1 MKILVTGGAGF
12 IGSGIADAYIRKGHE
27 VVIIDNLSTGRAI
40 NLNPGARF
48 IEMDINDRSIGGLF
62 DKEKFDIVCHQ
73 AAQVDIRVSVD
84 DPLFDA
90 RTNVLGS
97 LNLYEASKNSGVKKI
112 IFASSGGAVYGEQES
127 FPAGEGHP
135 TNPCSPY
142 GISKLVN
149 EKYLFY
155 YREVCGM
162 DFVALR
168 YGNVYGP
175 RQNPHGEA
183 GVVAIFIRKMLGGEQ
198 PVIHGDGKKSRDYVY
213 VGDVVRANLLAL
225 DDKMSGAYNVGT
237 AIENDVNFIF
247 AELRKLTGSICEEV
261 HGPAKSGEQRRSVI
275 SFDKLKNNFGWQPET
290 DFASGLEKT
299 VEFFKRTSS

>member
-12 IGSGIADAYIRKGHE
+12 IGSQIVDAYIEKGHE
-27 VVIIDNLSTGRAI
+27 VVIIDNLSSGKVE
-40 NLNPGARF
+40 NVNPSAKLYKK
-48 IEMDINDRSIGGLF
+48 DINDDGINELF
-62 DKEKFDIVCHQ
+62 LDEKFDIVCHQ
-73 AAQVDIRVSVD
+73 AAQMDVRVSVD
-84 DPLFDA
+84 DPFFDA

-97 LNLYEASKNSGVKKI
+97 LNIYEACKNSGVKKI
-112 IFASSGGAVYGEQES
+112 IFASSGGTIYGEQES
-127 FPAGEGHP
+127 FPASENHP

-142 GISKLVN
+142 GITKLMN

-155 YREVCGM
+155 YREVCGI

-183 GVVAIFIRKMLGGEQ
+183 GVVAIFTNKMLSGGQ
-198 PVIHGDGKKSRDYVY
+198 PVINGDGKITRDYVY

-225 DDKMSGAYNVGT
+225 SDEMSGSYNVGT
-237 AIENDVNFIF
+237 GVEIDVNYIF
-247 AELRKLTGSICEEV
+247 RELKRLTGSDCKEV

-275 SFDKLKNNFGWQPET
+275 SYDKLKNNFGWMPET
-290 DFASGLEKT
+290 DFAAGLEKT
-299 VEFFKRTSS
+299 VEYFKSKNQ